1 LAVDDLKET
10 AMSHVTSK
18 DGTRIGYDRQ
28 GEGAP
33 VVLVGGA
40 FQYRAF
46 DPRTQ
51 ELAKLLAESF
61 TVYNYDRR
69 GRGESGDTQPYAVR
83 REIEDLEAVIAA
95 AGDGAYVFAMSSG
108 AVLALRAVAAGLP
121 VSKLA
126 IYEPPFIVDDSRPR
140 VPDGLAEKLSE
151 LASAGR
157 PGDAVE
163 LFVTAAVALP
173 EEVVA
178 QLRQAPIWSGFEAV
192 AHTLVYDTSIM
203 GDYLVP
209 AAWVAVPMLVGE
221 GGASLP
227 WMRNAAAAVADALPN
242 ARLHTIEGQQHDVAP
257 DLLAPVL
264 TDFFQR

>member
-1 LAVDDLKET
+1 
-10 AMSHVTSK
+10 
-18 DGTRIGYDRQ
+18 
-28 GEGAP
+28 
-33 VVLVGGA
+33 
-40 FQYRAF
+40 
-46 DPRTQ
+46 
-51 ELAKLLAESF
+51 
-61 TVYNYDRR
+61 
-69 GRGESGDTQPYAVR
+69 
-83 REIEDLEAVIAA
+83 
-95 AGDGAYVFAMSSG
+95 VFGMSSG

-140 VPDGLAEKLSE
+140 VPDGLAERLSE

-163 LFVTAAVALP
+163 LFLTAAVALP

-178 QLRQAPIWSGFEAV
+178 QLRQAPIWPGFEAV
-192 AHTLVYDTSIM
+192 AHTLAYDTSIM

-209 AAWVAVPMLVGE
+209 AAGVAVPMLVGE